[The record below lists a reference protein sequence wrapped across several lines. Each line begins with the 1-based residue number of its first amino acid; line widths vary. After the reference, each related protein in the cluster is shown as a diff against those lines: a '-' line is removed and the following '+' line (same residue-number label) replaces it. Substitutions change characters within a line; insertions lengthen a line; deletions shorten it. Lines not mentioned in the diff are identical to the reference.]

1 MCKPLL
7 ASIILRGCVDT
18 QLVSGAYLGFC
29 QGGCTFLADLPP
41 PGSRSGSGSRFW
53 AGSGSGSAS
62 KQCGFTALGPL
73 FFHYLIRNCFV
84 KRTKNK
90 MAKKKVI
97 KIKGTVSRD
106 LLPLSFPLQSMQC
119 CGSGMFIP
127 DPDFYPSWIPD
138 LGSRIQ
144 KHQQKRW
151 VKKKFVIVLF
161 YVVTNFTKLNLIL
174 LSKCWRKKKLG
185 QFSKNY
191 WSFYPKN
198 FH

>member
-1 MCKPLL
+1 
-7 ASIILRGCVDT
+7 
-18 QLVSGAYLGFC
+18 
-29 QGGCTFLADLPP
+29 
-41 PGSRSGSGSRFW
+41 
-53 AGSGSGSAS
+53 
-62 KQCGFTALGPL
+62 
-73 FFHYLIRNCFV
+73 
-84 KRTKNK
+84 

-106 LLPLSFPLQSMQC
+106 LLPLSLPLQSMQC

-151 VKKKFVIVLF
+151 VKKICYHTFFFSHKFHKIESYFAFKML
-161 YVVTNFTKLNLIL
+161 KE
-174 LSKCWRKKKLG
+174 KKLG

-191 WSFYPKN
+191 
-198 FH
+198 